1 MASPRMDRLEGGGL
15 QREAGG
21 GRRRRAPRLASA
33 RPPGR
38 GGRGQRRRRWAG
50 PAGGAGPVVAPGKVS
65 LLSLS
70 FSNYFSFLFCRF
82 VLNLVLKPIQFIL
95 LLTIFLG
102 AKRIKT
108 MLHKIFQNYWTY
120 IYLIVDINPI
130 QIIIDL
136 IQMPKLNVSETPKI
150 LVWILPLA
158 NISRG

>member
-1 MASPRMDRLEGGGL
+1 MS
-15 QREAGG
+15 
-21 GRRRRAPRLASA
+21 GRQVS
-33 RPPGR
+33 G
-38 GGRGQRRRRWAG
+38 WA
-50 PAGGAGPVVAPGKVS
+50 
-65 LLSLS
+65 SLS
-70 FSNYFSFLFCRF
+70 FFFYLILFSIFRRF

-120 IYLIVDINPI
+120 IYLIADINPI

>member
-1 MASPRMDRLEGGGL
+1 MAARAGRVPVLLAEEEGD
-15 QREAGG
+15 
-21 GRRRRAPRLASA
+21 
-33 RPPGR
+33 R
-38 GGRGQRRRRWAG
+38 GGRRRWAG
-50 PAGGAGPVVAPGKVS
+50 PAGGAGQLGRLQVSGPGNS